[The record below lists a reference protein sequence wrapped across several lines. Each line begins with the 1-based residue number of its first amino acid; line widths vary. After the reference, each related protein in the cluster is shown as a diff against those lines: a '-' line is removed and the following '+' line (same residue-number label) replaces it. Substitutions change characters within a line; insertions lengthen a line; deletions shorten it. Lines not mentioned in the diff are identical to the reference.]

1 MLVLLA
7 FSFLLVIH
15 SSYAT
20 LTIEEFLSKSIPEE
34 AEELAGE
41 ALVEYVNKQQ
51 PFFKAEYS
59 AQAEQRMQHLMRME
73 YDEKHEQNIGL
84 LKADPLKDD
93 FDYDIPESFDSRQK
107 WKDCP
112 SIRDIRDQSNCGS
125 CWAVSAAETMSDRLC
140 IHSRGK
146 RKMRISDTDILSCC
160 GDFCGSG
167 CNGGYST
174 RAWLYAKQ
182 YGVCSGGQYEEQG
195 VCKPYVFHP
204 CGWHRG
210 QKYYGECP
218 KHLYKTPLCRE
229 YCQYGYGKRYKQ
241 DKVFATGAYMVP
253 KSEERIQ
260 LEIVV
265 KGPVQAAFTVYEDFG
280 YYKKGVYVH
289 TSGRPRGRHAV
300 KIIGWGVQNGTK
312 YWTVANSW
320 NIDWGEDGFFRIV
333 RGVNNCGIEE
343 AIVAGNFF
351 F

>member
-1 MLVLLA
+1 MLVPVALLI
-7 FSFLLVIH
+7 FVTH
-15 SSYAT
+15 SSQTAT
-20 LTIEEFLSKSIPEE
+20 TIEDFLSKPISKK
-34 AEELAGE
+34 AEELTGE
-41 ALVEYVNKQQ
+41 ALVKYVNKQQ
-51 PFFKAEYS
+51 SFFQAEYS
-59 AQAEQRMQHLMRME
+59 GAAEQRMRNLMGME
-73 YDEKHEQNIGL
+73 FVEESGQNHGL
-84 LKADPLKDD
+84 LTAADPISNKVT
-93 FDYDIPESFDSRQK
+93 IPKSFDSRQE
-107 WKDCP
+107 WKYCP
-112 SIRDIRDQSNCGS
+112 TIRDIRDQSNCGS